1 MLSQLLG
8 ALYLGFALLNWLSK
22 GVRMGGIYARPLA
35 MGNGLHFLVGAFTLL
50 RHAQRAPAAAG
61 PWGWTAGYALL
72 AGLFGVVVF
81 AAPRG
86 AARAGLVGVPPLGV
100 TRAVLVWKRFWHPRK
115 EAACFSPFSFQEPH
129 PPFFAPRAPACFAL
143 QATFPAPRTSAC
155 QDCLPTGRHAWRW
168 RTRLRSPLGPLSHL
182 FHHRPCEGGAI
193 RIRSI
198 ETSPQLYARLG
209 GALYVVI
216 IPFGA
221 CSEGFVTNNLLVAY
235 PRWAKGTLAG
245 SPVANQSGTF
255 AGVGVVL
262 AAIPWGYLMATYGYP
277 PKAKPPPAALATG
290 PPVQTLRWATW
301 AAALGAAGHGQVGGV
316 PVPKALTPPQGS
328 GIQMQ

>member
-1 MLSQLLG
+1 M
-8 ALYLGFALLNWLSK
+8 
-22 GVRMGGIYARPLA
+22 
-35 MGNGLHFLVGAFTLL
+35 
-50 RHAQRAPAAAG
+50 
-61 PWGWTAGYALL
+61 GWTAGYALL

-100 TRAVLVWKRFWHPRK
+100 TRAVFVWKRFWHPRK

-198 ETSPQLYARLG
+198 ETSPQLYSRLG

-277 PKAKPPPAALATG
+277 PKAKPPPAALATA

-316 PVPKALTPPQGS
+316 PVPKALTPRKFREYKCSSQCFVEFIRLNQTSPSQGVLNETRKWITS
-328 GIQMQ
+328 KAKGKRP